1 MSHDKKHCNPIIFT
15 AECCNNP
22 QTIFISGVQLSQ
34 LITLLNS
41 LITAI
46 ANFFANPNEVNRLI
60 LIDLFNQ
67 LLDLLSSL
75 IPSPEGNYLIQLIQ
89 SILTILQSPAPNLSQ
104 LAILLQQFYSALAPF
119 FFALIIDPASLQL
132 LLNLLIQLINATPGP
147 TGPTGATGVTGP
159 TGPTGVTGAT
169 GVTGPTGPT
178 GDTGA
183 TGVTGPTGP
192 TGDTGATG
200 VTGPTGPTGDTG
212 ATGVTGPTGPTG
224 DTGATGVTGPTGPTG
239 VTGPTGPLVTANNA
253 RITNPAIVQ
262 VAAGGAVPLSTNNLI
277 NGTAITHVPGSP
289 FIILDPNQTY
299 FVTYEASTNLGFAN
313 QGTSILQFE
322 LDGALVG
329 GTQSEF
335 NLAGLSPT
343 FPVTTRVS
351 QSSDA
356 VINTGAAPG
365 VLTLTNA
372 SGHDLNVEGTNIN
385 IVKIE

>member
-1 MSHDKKHCNPIIFT
+1 
-15 AECCNNP
+15 
-22 QTIFISGVQLSQ
+22 
-34 LITLLNS
+34 
-41 LITAI
+41 
-46 ANFFANPNEVNRLI
+46 
-60 LIDLFNQ
+60 
-67 LLDLLSSL
+67 
-75 IPSPEGNYLIQLIQ
+75 
-89 SILTILQSPAPNLSQ
+89 
-104 LAILLQQFYSALAPF
+104 
-119 FFALIIDPASLQL
+119 
-132 LLNLLIQLINATPGP
+132 
-147 TGPTGATGVTGP
+147 
-159 TGPTGVTGAT
+159 
-169 GVTGPTGPT
+169 TGPTGPT

-212 ATGVTGPTGPTG
+212 VTGPTGPTG
-224 DTGATGVTGPTGPTG
+224 DTGATGVTGPTGPTGDTGATG

-299 FVTYEASTNLGFAN
+299 FISYEASTNLGFAD

-335 NLAGLSPT
+335 NLAGLSAN
-343 FPVTTRVS
+343 FPVATRVS

-372 SGHDLNVEGTNIN
+372 SGHALDVEGTNIN

>member
-1 MSHDKKHCNPIIFT
+1 MSHDKKHCNPVIFT

-46 ANFFANPNEVNRLI
+46 ANFFANPNEFNRLI

-89 SILTILQSPAPNLSQ
+89 SILTILQSPVPNLSQ

-132 LLNLLIQLINATPGP
+132 LLNLLVQLINATPGP
-147 TGPTGATGVTGP
+147 TGA
-159 TGPTGVTGAT
+159 
-169 GVTGPTGPT
+169 
-178 GDTGA
+178 
-183 TGVTGPTGP
+183 
-192 TGDTGATG
+192 
-200 VTGPTGPTGDTG
+200 
-212 ATGVTGPTGPTG
+212 
-224 DTGATGVTGPTGPTG
+224 TGPTG

-262 VAAGGAVPLSTNNLI
+262 VAAGGTVPLSTNNLI

-299 FVTYEASTNLGFAN
+299 FVTYEASTNLGFAD

-322 LDGALVG
+322 LDGSLVG

-335 NLAGLSPT
+335 NLAGLSAN
-343 FPVTTRVS
+343 FPVATRVS

-356 VINTGAAPG
+356 VITTGAAPG
-365 VLTLTNA
+365 VLTLVNA
-372 SGHDLNVEGTNIN
+372 SGHALNVEGTNIN